1 MDRDGPEMAAKLEA
15 YVNQRLATNPYGWIT
30 DRSDPRFVTEVSDPR
45 PAVKIVSLLFAIV
58 LIGAFGM
65 AMFKPGEPQTDLRLP
80 TLAPSADL
88 PPIINDVNRYRHD
101 GSQPTLEQATPSHKA
116 EIAWN

>member
-1 MDRDGPEMAAKLEA
+1 M
-15 YVNQRLATNPYGWIT
+15 
-30 DRSDPRFVTEVSDPR
+30 EVSDPH
-45 PAVKIVSLLFAIV
+45 PAVKIMSLLFAII

-65 AMFKPGEPQTDLRLP
+65 SMFKPGEPQTDLRLP

-101 GSQPTLEQATPSHKA
+101 GSQPTLEQATPSQKA